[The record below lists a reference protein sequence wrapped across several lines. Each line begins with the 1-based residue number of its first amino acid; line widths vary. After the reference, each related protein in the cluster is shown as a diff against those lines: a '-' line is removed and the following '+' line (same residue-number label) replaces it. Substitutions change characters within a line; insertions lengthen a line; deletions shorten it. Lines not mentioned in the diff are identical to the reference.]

1 MFGMRGI
8 RDGIKYSDAPNK
20 VANDR
25 NHIDILEQPIYNT
38 MDDQNGIH
46 FSPHEIDYTEW
57 KESIAIFG
65 DSTSYG
71 QYLNTGDSL
80 HEILSFDRP
89 VNNFAYPAEGNGHIF
104 KKFTN
109 VVTKYGLP
117 WGVIVG
123 YSSPWRIAHTREDD
137 NIVESIGHW
146 SKEYTK
152 DQAGAIQFLSE
163 CRKTILGQ
171 TYDIKSAMR
180 IMCKDI
186 KYFEWTAFI
195 KNKFFDDV
203 YQLRWK
209 DHASDGV
216 HPGPE
221 TMRYLARKIEKEWRD
236 V

>member
-1 MFGMRGI
+1 MFGMRGV
-8 RDGIKYSDAPNK
+8 KYADAPNK

-25 NHIDILEQPIYNT
+25 NHIDILEQPVYNV
-38 MDDQNGIH
+38 MSDQNEIH
-46 FSPHEIDYTEW
+46 FAPREIDYTNW
-57 KESIAIFG
+57 KDSIAIFG

-80 HEILSFDRP
+80 HEILPYDRP

-109 VVTKYGLP
+109 VVTEYGLP

-123 YSSPWRIAHTREDD
+123 YSSPWRIAHTREHD

-146 SKEYTK
+146 SKEYMK
-152 DQAGAIQFLSE
+152 DQVRAIQFLAE
-163 CRKTILGQ
+163 CKKTVLGQ

-186 KYFEWTAFI
+186 KYFEWTAFV
-195 KNKFFDDV
+195 KNDFFNDV

-209 DHASDGV
+209 DTASDKV

-221 TMRYLARKIEKEWRD
+221 TIKYLAGKIVKEWQD